1 MYVCIYLHTCRKL
14 DDILSSNHRIVVDH
28 SDFLLSL
35 HGHKPRNHQH
45 CLRSSIC
52 RQHQEDPGN
61 RGELAHSKPISALR
75 SHVTGNTISLGNQ
88 HKWNNHMNV
97 LSMFAVF
104 CSFLFFFW
112 LYDMFCHMPPTS
124 PAKAVAGT
132 MGFQSGAFRL
142 KWVCAVAA
150 PRDFTWTR
158 RNGSYESG
166 NTLKVTLESE
176 IFYEYFVLVHHFGGV
191 VHI

>member
-28 SDFLLSL
+28 SGFLLSL

-61 RGELAHSKPISALR
+61 RGEVAHSKPISALR

-104 CSFLFFFW
+104 CSFLFFSDFMTCSAICLPLHQLRPW
-112 LYDMFCHMPPTS
+112 QEPWDSNLEPLGSSESVLLQPREISHGPAETAHM
-124 PAKAVAGT
+124 
-132 MGFQSGAFRL
+132 
-142 KWVCAVAA
+142 
-150 PRDFTWTR
+150 
-158 RNGSYESG
+158 
-166 NTLKVTLESE
+166 KVVTP
-176 IFYEYFVLVHHFGGV
+176 
-191 VHI
+191 